1 MTYDFTE
8 LDQQIQAAR
17 DWLAR
22 EYAGIRTGRAT
33 PAILDGISVTVY
45 GSFMPLKQTANV
57 SVEDARTLRVTPWD
71 HSVIKEIERS
81 ISNANLGV
89 GTVAD
94 STGVRV
100 TFPELT
106 TERRTQLIK
115 VAKQKLE
122 DARATVRVARDDTR
136 KHIQEQER
144 EGEMSEDEKFRYMED
159 VQKKTDQANEALEHS
174 LATKEKEL
182 SL

>member
-1 MTYDFTE
+1 MTYDFSK
-8 LDQQIQAAR
+8 LDTNIQDAR

-33 PAILDGISVTVY
+33 PAILDGVSATAY
-45 GSFMPLKQTANV
+45 GSTMPLKQMANV

-71 HSVIKEIERS
+71 ASLIKEIERS

-89 GTVAD
+89 GTVTD
-94 STGVRV
+94 SSGVRV

-106 TERRTQLIK
+106 SERRQQLTK

-122 DARATVRVARDDTR
+122 DARATIRVARDDAR
-136 KHIQEQER
+136 KEIQEKER
-144 EGEMSEDEKFRYMED
+144 DGEMSEDEKFRLMED
-159 VQKKTDQANEALEHS
+159 VQKKIDAANEALEHS
-174 LATKEKEL
+174 FASKEKEL
-182 SL
+182 NL

>member
-17 DWLAR
+17 EWLGR

-33 PAILDGISVTVY
+33 PAILDGISVTAY

-71 HSVIKEIERS
+71 HSVIKEIERA

-89 GTVAD
+89 GTVTD
-94 STGVRV
+94 SAGVRV

-122 DARATVRVARDDTR
+122 DARATIRVARDEAR

-144 EGEMSEDEKFRYMED
+144 EGEMSEDEKFRYMEE
-159 VQKKTDQANEALEHS
+159 VQKKTDQGNEALEHS
-174 LATKEKEL
+174 FATKEKEL
-182 SL
+182 NQ